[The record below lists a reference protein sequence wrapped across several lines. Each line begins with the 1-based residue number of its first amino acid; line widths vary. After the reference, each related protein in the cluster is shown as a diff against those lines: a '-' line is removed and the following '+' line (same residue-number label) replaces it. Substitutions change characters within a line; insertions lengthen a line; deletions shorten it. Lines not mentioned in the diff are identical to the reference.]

1 MCLTVILAEAGE
13 IHADVGPET
22 VRVTT
27 LGTMAR
33 GSLVNLERPMR
44 ADGRFGGHF
53 VQGHVDAIGHIEDLR
68 ADAEFHWMT
77 VVFPTELAAYI
88 VHKGSIAVDGISLT
102 VAGLGAD
109 RFDVQV
115 VPYHDRAHQPEARA
129 GARPRESRVR
139 HHREIRR
146 ARRAARGADA
156 GGRAPRR
163 GEALIMEI
171 AKGARKRRGPFARI
185 EDAIAEIRAGRM
197 VIVVDDE
204 GRENEGDLTIAAEKI
219 TAEAITFMA
228 RYGCG
233 LICLSMTPERLD
245 ELEIPLMVA
254 NNSSRFDTAFCVPIE
269 AKGRTTTGISAGDRA
284 ATVRAAIDPA
294 TRPADLARPGHMF
307 PLRSR
312 TGGVTVRA
320 GQTEAAVDLAR
331 IAGLYPAGVICE
343 IMNEDGTMA
352 RVPELTRFAK
362 RHGLL
367 VVTIA
372 DLIKYRMR
380 TESLVKRVAS
390 AQLPTRYGPFTV
402 HAFENL
408 VDNQTHVALVCG
420 DIGDGKNVL
429 VRVHSQ
435 CLTGDVLH
443 SIRCDCGAQLDTAMQ
458 RIAAEGRGVLLYLNQ
473 EGRGIGLANKI
484 RAYELQ
490 DEGFDTVEANER
502 LGFKADQRDYGMG
515 VQILRELGVRM
526 MRLLS
531 NNPRK
536 LVGIEGYGLSVSEW
550 LPLEIPASD
559 STRRYLKT
567 KKDKLGHKL
576 SSV

>member
-1 MCLTVILAEAGE
+1 
-13 IHADVGPET
+13 
-22 VRVTT
+22 
-27 LGTMAR
+27 
-33 GSLVNLERPMR
+33 
-44 ADGRFGGHF
+44 
-53 VQGHVDAIGHIEDLR
+53 
-68 ADAEFHWMT
+68 
-77 VVFPTELAAYI
+77 
-88 VHKGSIAVDGISLT
+88 
-102 VAGLGAD
+102 
-109 RFDVQV
+109 
-115 VPYHDRAHQPEARA
+115 
-129 GARPRESRVR
+129 
-139 HHREIRR
+139 
-146 ARRAARGADA
+146 
-156 GGRAPRR
+156 
-163 GEALIMEI
+163 MEI
-171 AKGARKRRGPFARI
+171 AKGARKRPVPFDRI
-185 EDAIAEIRAGRM
+185 EDAIAAIRAGRM

-204 GRENEGDLTIAAEKI
+204 DRENEGDLTIAADKV
-219 TAEAITFMA
+219 TPDAINFMA
-228 RYGCG
+228 RYGRG

-245 ELEIPLMVA
+245 ELEIPLMVSQ
-254 NNSSRFDTAFCVPIE
+254 NSSRFETAFCVPIE
-269 AKGRTTTGISAGDRA
+269 AKASTTTGISASDRA

-352 RVPELTRFAK
+352 RVPDLTRFAK
-362 RHGLL
+362 KHGLL
-367 VVTIA
+367 LITIA
-372 DLIKYRMR
+372 DLIKYRVR
-380 TESLVKRVAS
+380 TESLVRRVAS
-390 AQLPTRYGPFTV
+390 ARLPTAYGEFTV
-402 HAFENL
+402 HAFANQI
-408 VDNQTHVALVCG
+408 DKQTHIALVCG
-420 DIGDGKNVL
+420 EIKDGKSVL

-443 SIRCDCGAQLDTAMQ
+443 SIRCDCGAQLDAAMR
-458 RIAAEGRGVLLYLNQ
+458 RIAAEGRGVLLYLSQ

-515 VQILRELGVRM
+515 VQILRELGVRT

-536 LVGIEGYGLSVSEW
+536 LVGIEGYGLSVTEW

-559 STRRYLKT
+559 STRKYLKT